1 MITCRG
7 SITQRQ
13 GLKAGNKLGTSE
25 EQEGYWLMCTLR
37 RGSVTRYIHQWT
49 QDYNMANN
57 KECALCSGF
66 SDIANTNS
74 GHIDTLDFQ
83 INFFCVCVQV
93 YSMQYLGIS
102 IFQV

>member
-1 MITCRG
+1 
-7 SITQRQ
+7 
-13 GLKAGNKLGTSE
+13 
-25 EQEGYWLMCTLR
+25 
-37 RGSVTRYIHQWT
+37 
-49 QDYNMANN
+49 MADN

-74 GHIDTLDFQ
+74 GHTDTLDFQ

-93 YSMQYLGIS
+93 HSMQYLGIS